1 MSAVTGAIRPG
12 KQFADRLLDALSD
25 RERSERTVALI
36 LLAYVALWTIYGV
49 IAKGGQDIH
58 VDMSEQFTLA
68 RELALGYP
76 NHPPLNMLIVRLWF
90 TVFPT
95 ADWAYYL
102 LAATNAAI
110 ALWIAWRLFARF
122 FDGYKRILG
131 LALLTLVPFFNFHAL
146 KFNRNTVLM
155 PLWAATTLFFL
166 RSFETRRLRDAALAG
181 LFAAV
186 AMYGKYWSAV
196 LLLGLA
202 VAAVTDPRR
211 AEYFRSPAPWVTMV
225 VGGLALAPHL
235 IWLVENDFAPFS
247 YAVFVHGG
255 ASLASSFVGVMR
267 YLAGSI
273 AYVLVPVIIVFLFA
287 RPSREALRD
296 MLWPPDHHRR
306 LAATAFWATLLMP
319 ALVAPAI
326 GVRLTSVWSMSAWT
340 LLPVM
345 LLSSPLVAIGR
356 KDATRIVTVAA
367 VFPLLMLA
375 AAPAIGFAV
384 HRAGPAA
391 DGHSS
396 LLAEPLDQFWRE
408 VTNAP
413 LKVFGSTD
421 AFTYGVPFYLR
432 EHPIAVHVLERRA
445 TPEEEALIAKNG
457 AAFACPI
464 TSIICVNVANARA
477 AATLDAKRKEIEVR
491 RSYLGNEGSS
501 QRYLLVA
508 IPPSG
513 AASILTVPAIS
524 SALR

>member
-1 MSAVTGAIRPG
+1 MTHRGTPYKQVYLTSGENDLVLIRLPAVPNMRPIVAGWTARAQQTGKVWRIGFLSLLPRATSGSSLYAEFQQGIRDLGYVDGKDFVSEWRSADGKYERLPVLAASRP
-12 KQFADRLLDALSD
+12 FARRA
-25 RERSERTVALI
+25 ERPRAVRAHLVLI

-90 TVFPT
+90 AVFPT

-122 FDGYKRILG
+122 FDGHKRILG

-255 ASLASSFVGVMR
+255 R
-267 YLAGSI
+267 
-273 AYVLVPVIIVFLFA
+273 
-287 RPSREALRD
+287 
-296 MLWPPDHHRR
+296 
-306 LAATAFWATLLMP
+306 
-319 ALVAPAI
+319 
-326 GVRLTSVWSMSAWT
+326 AW
-340 LLPVM
+340 
-345 LLSSPLVAIGR
+345 R
-356 KDATRIVTVAA
+356 
-367 VFPLLMLA
+367 
-375 AAPAIGFAV
+375 
-384 HRAGPAA
+384 
-391 DGHSS
+391 
-396 LLAEPLDQFWRE
+396 
-408 VTNAP
+408 
-413 LKVFGSTD
+413 
-421 AFTYGVPFYLR
+421 
-432 EHPIAVHVLERRA
+432 
-445 TPEEEALIAKNG
+445 
-457 AAFACPI
+457 
-464 TSIICVNVANARA
+464 
-477 AATLDAKRKEIEVR
+477 
-491 RSYLGNEGSS
+491 
-501 QRYLLVA
+501 
-508 IPPSG
+508 PPSWG
-513 AASILTVPAIS
+513 S
-524 SALR
+524 

>member
-1 MSAVTGAIRPG
+1 
-12 KQFADRLLDALSD
+12 
-25 RERSERTVALI
+25 
-36 LLAYVALWTIYGV
+36 
-49 IAKGGQDIH
+49 
-58 VDMSEQFTLA
+58 
-68 RELALGYP
+68 
-76 NHPPLNMLIVRLWF
+76 
-90 TVFPT
+90 
-95 ADWAYYL
+95 
-102 LAATNAAI
+102 
-110 ALWIAWRLFARF
+110 
-122 FDGYKRILG
+122 
-131 LALLTLVPFFNFHAL
+131 
-146 KFNRNTVLM
+146 
-155 PLWAATTLFFL
+155 
-166 RSFETRRLRDAALAG
+166 
-181 LFAAV
+181 
-186 AMYGKYWSAV
+186 
-196 LLLGLA
+196 
-202 VAAVTDPRR
+202 
-211 AEYFRSPAPWVTMV
+211 
-225 VGGLALAPHL
+225 
-235 IWLVENDFAPFS
+235 
-247 YAVFVHGG
+247 
-255 ASLASSFVGVMR
+255 
-267 YLAGSI
+267 
-273 AYVLVPVIIVFLFA
+273 
-287 RPSREALRD
+287 
-296 MLWPPDHHRR
+296 
-306 LAATAFWATLLMP
+306 MP